1 MKKILRG
8 VLSLLLVLSMCACTS
23 KSNLSVDDAFYED
36 LKQGLINRW
45 KLSDLN
51 DDDYTTEDFNGY
63 VKAELDCISKYKNK
77 KFKNKNIEKYA
88 KEYIET
94 FYDTKNNTKYI
105 DSNYDKWESEY
116 INVIYD
122 DRCEALVHLN
132 EIKKIEFDKKSQ
144 NKNFN
149 ELLDDGNDSLA
160 IRDFMD
166 KADFKKEPDEYE
178 GETYHTYS
186 MIMENTTDLSF
197 DYFYFNLNL
206 EDENG
211 VVLETQSA
219 YTDNWDT
226 GTKHKFE
233 FSTDCNFAK
242 ITVHDVSYD
251 Y

>member
-1 MKKILRG
+1 
-8 VLSLLLVLSMCACTS
+8 VLFSLDNRHFITVLSMCACTS

-45 KLSDLN
+45 KLSNLN

-94 FYDTKNNTKYI
+94 LYDTKNNTKYI

>member
-1 MKKILRG
+1 
-8 VLSLLLVLSMCACTS
+8 MCACTS

-51 DDDYTTEDFNGY
+51 DDDCTTEDFNGY

-94 FYDTKNNTKYI
+94 LYDTKNNTKYI

-132 EIKKIEFDKKSQ
+132 EIKKIEFD
-144 NKNFN
+144 
-149 ELLDDGNDSLA
+149 
-160 IRDFMD
+160 
-166 KADFKKEPDEYE
+166 DFKKEPDEYE

>member
-94 FYDTKNNTKYI
+94 LYDTKNNTKYI

-132 EIKKIEFDKKSQ
+132 EIKKIF
-144 NKNFN
+144 
-149 ELLDDGNDSLA
+149 
-160 IRDFMD
+160 
-166 KADFKKEPDEYE
+166 EYPQ
-178 GETYHTYS
+178 
-186 MIMENTTDLSF
+186 TT
-197 DYFYFNLNL
+197 
-206 EDENG
+206 G
-211 VVLETQSA
+211 
-219 YTDNWDT
+219 
-226 GTKHKFE
+226 
-233 FSTDCNFAK
+233 
-242 ITVHDVSYD
+242 
-251 Y
+251 